1 MTGRETRRRFPL
13 RVGLAFLGGLALAG
27 VVAGVV
33 LVSGGGSN
41 RARERSID
49 SVSPRAPDELPAEE
63 LAEQGEQTQ
72 ERLEALEQARTQG
85 TLGLVGA
92 SCGQGG
98 SGMAR
103 RACLAFED
111 GRLGARELQGAPA
124 PPASTC

>member
-1 MTGRETRRRFPL
+1 MNVYTLSVATNPGSGMVYYAAEDDWEGDARRRFPL

-41 RARERSID
+41 RVRERSID

-72 ERLEALEQARTQG
+72 ERLEALDAGADAR
-85 TLGLVGA
+85 
-92 SCGQGG
+92 
-98 SGMAR
+98 AR
-103 RACLAFED
+103 WA
-111 GRLGARELQGAPA
+111 
-124 PPASTC
+124 